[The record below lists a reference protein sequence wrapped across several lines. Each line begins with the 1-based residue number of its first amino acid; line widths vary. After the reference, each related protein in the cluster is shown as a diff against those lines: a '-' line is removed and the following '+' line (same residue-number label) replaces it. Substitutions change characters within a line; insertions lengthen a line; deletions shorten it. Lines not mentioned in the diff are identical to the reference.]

1 MIIIFSILMAVIA
14 IVFGIIPMVRFIR
27 RDLYPYLKDG
37 FTQDTVLKT
46 GTSANADIISSLQTS
61 AWSGNK
67 PIYKLTLRF
76 ETQGGQLME
85 STTLKALTFKE
96 IENFRE
102 GNQTTIKYDP
112 ADPQKITI
120 YDRPLILGE

>member
-1 MIIIFSILMAVIA
+1 
-14 IVFGIIPMVRFIR
+14 
-27 RDLYPYLKDG
+27 
-37 FTQDTVLKT
+37 
-46 GTSANADIISSLQTS
+46 
-61 AWSGNK
+61 
-67 PIYKLTLRF
+67 
-76 ETQGGQLME
+76 ME

-112 ADPQKITI
+112 ADPQKIAI